1 VKVSSLMY
9 HDVVHGDVETSG
21 FPGPGPA
28 RYKLSVE
35 AFLAHLAALDAML
48 VKAPVSIES
57 VVKRRAPDGSWLL
70 TFDDGGA
77 SALETAQ
84 LLSRR
89 GWVGHFFVVTGQLGQ
104 PGFMSH
110 DDVRT
115 LSEMGHVVGSHSASH
130 PARMSGCAPREILE
144 QWRQSIEVLS
154 GLIGAPVTSGSVP
167 GGYYSIEVGRA
178 AAGCGLTA
186 LFTSHPVVRVGAV
199 DGCLLLGRYA
209 IRRHTPAAEAAQA
222 ARRAHGRWARQR
234 AAWALR
240 GVAKRAGG
248 TSYERLRARLLA

>member
-1 VKVSSLMY
+1 MY

-21 FPGPGPA
+21 FSGPGPA

-35 AFLAHLAALDAML
+35 AFLAHLEALDAMP
-48 VKAPVSIES
+48 VGAPVSIEA
-57 VVKRRAPDGSWLL
+57 VVRRRAPDASWLL

-77 SALETAQ
+77 SALETAR
-84 LLSRR
+84 LLSCR
-89 GWVGHFFVVTGQLGQ
+89 GWVGHFFVVTGQLGR
-104 PGFMSH
+104 PGFMGH
-110 DDVRT
+110 DDVRA

-130 PARMSGCAPREILE
+130 PARMSACTPAEIAA
-144 QWRQSIEVLS
+144 QWRESVEVLS

-167 GGYYSIEVGRA
+167 GGSYSIEVGRA

-186 LFTSHPVVRVGAV
+186 LFTSQPVVRVGTV

-209 IRRHTPAAEAAQA
+209 IRRHTQAAEAAQA
-222 ARRAHGRWARQR
+222 ACRARGRWGRQR

-248 TSYERLRARLLA
+248 ASYERVRARLLT

>member
-1 VKVSSLMY
+1 MKVSSLMY
-9 HDVVHGDVETSG
+9 HDVVQRDVETSG
-21 FPGPGPA
+21 FRGPGPA

-35 AFLAHLAALDAML
+35 AFLAHLAALDATPGG
-48 VKAPVSIES
+48 APAS
-57 VVKRRAPDGSWLL
+57 VEDVVRRRAPDGSWLL

-77 SALETAQ
+77 SVLETAQ

-89 GWVGHFFVVTGQLGQ
+89 GWVGHFFVVTELLGQ
-104 PGFMSH
+104 PGFMSQ

-130 PARMSGCAPREILE
+130 PARMSACSPADLVKE
-144 QWRQSIEVLS
+144 WRVSIEVLS
-154 GLIGAPVTSGSVP
+154 GLTGAPVTCGSVP
-167 GGYYSIEVGRA
+167 GGYYSTEVGRA
-178 AAGCGLTA
+178 AAGCGVTA
-186 LFTSHPVVRVGAV
+186 LFTSRPVVRVGAV

-222 ARRAHGRWARQR
+222 ACRARGRWARQR
-234 AAWALR
+234 TAWALR

-248 TSYERLRARLLA
+248 ASYERLRARLLA